1 MLLAAGRGERMAPL
15 SDVVAKPAL
24 EVLGQPLLASAFAAL
39 RSARCSRIVTN
50 LHRHP
55 ALVAAAARAASGGTV
70 QFTWEPE
77 LLGGAGGVA
86 AARPL
91 FDGGPV
97 LVANADVWA
106 QLDLGGLLAPADDC
120 ATLALL
126 PHPDPERWSSVVLER
141 DGTVSAFLPAAAS
154 DRRERFLFTG
164 FQALGARV
172 VRDLPA
178 GHCEMITVWDALRRR
193 GALRGVVVSGIWREA
208 GDPTAYR
215 DLVLALLNG
224 ASWVHP
230 HATVAPDVK
239 LSAAA
244 IGAGCRAGAGASVVE
259 SVLTAGVCIGPGVQL
274 ARCVVAGDLTLEAG
288 TSLSETLVLP
298 RQRMA
303 LPR

>member
-24 EVLGQPLLASAFAAL
+24 EVLGQPLLASAFVAL

-97 LVANADVWA
+97 LIANADVWA
-106 QLDLGGLLAPADDC
+106 ELDLGGLLAPADDT

-141 DGTVSAFLPAAAS
+141 DGSVSAFLPAAAS
-154 DRRERFLFTG
+154 DRRARFLFTG
-164 FQALGARV
+164 FQALGATV
-172 VRDLPA
+172 VRELPV
-178 GHCEMITVWDALRRR
+178 GRCEMTTVWDPLRRR
-193 GALRGVVVSGIWREA
+193 GALRGVVVSGTWREA

-215 DLVLALLNG
+215 DLVLSRLKG
-224 ASWVHP
+224 ASWVHS
-230 HATVAPDVK
+230 HATVAPDVN
-239 LSAAA
+239 LSASA
-244 IGAGCRAGAGASVVE
+244 IGAACGVGAGATVIE
-259 SVLTAGVCIGPGVQL
+259 SVLTAGACVGPGVQL
-274 ARCVVAGDLTLEAG
+274 VRCVLAGDFTLEAG
-288 TSLSETLVLP
+288 TSLSDTLVLP

>member
-1 MLLAAGRGERMAPL
+1 MLLAAGWGERMAPL

-50 LHRHP
+50 LHRQP
-55 ALVAAAARAASGGTV
+55 ALVAAAARAASGSTV

-91 FDGGPV
+91 FDDGPV
-97 LVANADVWA
+97 LVANADVWS
-106 QLDLGGLLAPADDC
+106 DLELGCLLAHADDT

-164 FQALGARV
+164 FQALGTRV

-178 GHCEMITVWDALRRR
+178 GRCEMATVWDALRRR
-193 GALRGVVVSGIWREA
+193 GALKGVVVSGTWREA

-215 DLVLALLNG
+215 DLVLARLNG
-224 ASWVHP
+224 ASWVHL
-230 HATVAPDVK
+230 HATVAPDVN
-239 LSAAA
+239 LSVSA
-244 IGAGCRAGAGASVVE
+244 IGAGCRVGAGATVVD
-259 SVLTAGVCIGPGVQL
+259 SVLTAGACVDPGVQL
-274 ARCVVAGDLTLEAG
+274 VRCVVAGDLTLEAG
-288 TSLSETLVLP
+288 TSLNDTLVLP
-298 RQRMA
+298 RQRTA
-303 LPR
+303 LRR